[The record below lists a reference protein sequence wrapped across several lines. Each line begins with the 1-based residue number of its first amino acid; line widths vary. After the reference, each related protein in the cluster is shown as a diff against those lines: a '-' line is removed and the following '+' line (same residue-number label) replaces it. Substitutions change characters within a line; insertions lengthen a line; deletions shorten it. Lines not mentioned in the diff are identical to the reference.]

1 MKNSSCW
8 FLFLMGCVILWPM
21 VGCGH
26 TSYTVAQGGMRLE
39 GRSYDEQGMALAA
52 SKAYTNAYNSETCRE
67 AMELG
72 STLMTTDCTTTP
84 YRGYGGMGVNGMNG
98 GGIGGING
106 FYYGGI
112 SGYQTSPQPSG
123 GVMQGSSSQTGVT
136 RDELEAVKAQATRAE
151 KKGDAAIGATER
163 VVKRLSVATAPVTP
177 TTSSAHVVAPVQTPV
192 ETPMTT
198 APSAPSSNLPP
209 P

>member
-84 YRGYGGMGVNGMNG
+84 YRGYGGMGMNG
-98 GGIGGING
+98 VGGMGVGGVNG
-106 FYYGGI
+106 FYYGSG
-112 SGYQTSPQPSG
+112 GYQMAPANGTPQVQS
-123 GVMQGSSSQTGVT
+123 GVT
-136 RDELEAVKAQATRAE
+136 RDELAAVKAQAERAE

-163 VVKRLSVATAPVTP
+163 VVKRLSGATSAPVTSTVSP
-177 TTSSAHVVAPVQTPV
+177 ASVAVSDQDTAATTK
-192 ETPMTT
+192 TT
-198 APSAPSSNLPP
+198 NVPSAPSSNLPP